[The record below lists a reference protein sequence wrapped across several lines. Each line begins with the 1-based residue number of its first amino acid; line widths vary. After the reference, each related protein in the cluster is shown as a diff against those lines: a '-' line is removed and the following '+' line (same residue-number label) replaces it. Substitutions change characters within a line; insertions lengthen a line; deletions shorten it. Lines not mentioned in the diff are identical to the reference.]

1 MKDEGESRFCHFQ
14 REARDP
20 QPLTLTLKNTG
31 QANKGQA
38 YAKKQ
43 RNLCG
48 PSGLCGSSFDLE
60 KIMSGAPRPEAGGK
74 NVLK

>member
-1 MKDEGESRFCHFQ
+1 
-14 REARDP
+14 
-20 QPLTLTLKNTG
+20 LTLTLKNTG